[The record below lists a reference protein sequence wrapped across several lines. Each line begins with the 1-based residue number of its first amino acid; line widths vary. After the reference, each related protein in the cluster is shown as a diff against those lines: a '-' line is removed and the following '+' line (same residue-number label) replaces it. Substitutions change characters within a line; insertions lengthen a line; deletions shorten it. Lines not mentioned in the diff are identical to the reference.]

1 MAERPK
7 TAAEIAEQN
16 GELDLTDS
24 YSIVHLRTNIENLRG
39 VIHEMQQRLGWI
51 AGSVRAAFSGN
62 ITNVDEQTLNE
73 LLNKLTDLETKA
85 LKIGDILVGDC
96 DEN

>member
-39 VIHEMQQRLGWI
+39 VIHEMQHRLGWI